1 MALADTAQLA
11 VRINLEGNASAGLD
25 KLTRKVNGLGGSV
38 GRAGRGIGQIGAGIA
53 KAGLFVGGAAV
64 AGLTG
69 AAKAA
74 IDFEDAFAG
83 VKKTVNETEL
93 LAAGLTFDEL
103 ATSFREMAT
112 EIPIAATEFARLGE
126 TAGAL
131 GVDVESIEKFVE
143 TTALLGVTTDLT
155 ADQAADALGR
165 IGTILDF
172 TTEDYV
178 AFADSLVALG
188 NAGASTESEIV
199 EISKRFAAEAD
210 AAGLAQTEIAGL
222 ASATASL
229 GFAPERGGTA
239 LSRVFANMG
248 TNISLANA
256 KGKEF
261 ARVTGRSI
269 TNLQD
274 SLDKGEGLGI
284 FLDVLK
290 GIKGMSPTDA
300 NRTLKALGINNTSDR
315 TIFRAMAEN
324 LPFVNEQL
332 EIAANATGSLSEEAQ
347 KRFDT
352 IASKITLLKNNI
364 IEAGIAIG
372 TAMLPAIGRA
382 TEALSEAL
390 KDPATKADLAALG
403 GEIGAAIDDIDWKAV
418 IRSPGSSSP
427 RWPWSSTSS
436 EQSTSCRP
444 RSRRRLRASW
454 SSTRRQVVSSARVSA
469 TSLEPWPDRSPRRWP
484 PPFHCSVG
492 RSSSRSSS
500 RTWAPDSPAVRVSP
514 AALPLV
520 PLVSVS
526 ARSSS
531 ARLEQRSSVV
541 PSQPQWLRPSS
552 TPSCPTGGT
561 TPTTSTATAAPV
573 SIAEAIGALSRSA
586 SSRSPLAQ
594 SSPARTRMTSS
605 FRGLISTGSRT

>member
-1 MALADTAQLA
+1 
-11 VRINLEGNASAGLD
+11 
-25 KLTRKVNGLGGSV
+25 
-38 GRAGRGIGQIGAGIA
+38 
-53 KAGLFVGGAAV
+53 
-64 AGLTG
+64 
-69 AAKAA
+69 
-74 IDFEDAFAG
+74 
-83 VKKTVNETEL
+83 
-93 LAAGLTFDEL
+93 
-103 ATSFREMAT
+103 
-112 EIPIAATEFARLGE
+112 
-126 TAGAL
+126 
-131 GVDVESIEKFVE
+131 
-143 TTALLGVTTDLT
+143 
-155 ADQAADALGR
+155 
-165 IGTILDF
+165 
-172 TTEDYV
+172 
-178 AFADSLVALG
+178 
-188 NAGASTESEIV
+188 V

-418 IRSPGSSSP
+418 IRDAREFAGVLKSALALVLDILGAVNKLPTEIKAAAAGLLVLNTASGGLIGAGISNVVGALAGSLAKTLAASIPLFGRAFVQPVFVTNMGAGLPGGKGVPGGAAAGAAGLGFGTVVVGAAGAAVIGGAIATAVVTPILDTILPDWRNNPDNFNGNRRPGVDSGGNRRVVPVSVQSVAPGAKFPGKNKDDLVLPGSDIHRKSDLTPTIRDGLTKVDTGINSVKDALKTDLGP
-427 RWPWSSTSS
+427 TISTGLA
-436 EQSTSCRP
+436 EQKAAAIETKRETSRSGGIIAATNRQGSASVVNAIYANRP
-444 RSRRRLRASW
+444 IV
-454 SSTRRQVVSSARVSA
+454 TTIVNVSA
-469 TSLEPWPDRSPRRWP
+469 TTVEKTTIVNKRYGS
-484 PPFHCSVG
+484 
-492 RSSSRSSS
+492 
-500 RTWAPDSPAVRVSP
+500 
-514 AALPLV
+514 
-520 PLVSVS
+520 
-526 ARSSS
+526 
-531 ARLEQRSSVV
+531 
-541 PSQPQWLRPSS
+541 
-552 TPSCPTGGT
+552 TGG
-561 TPTTSTATAAPV
+561 
-573 SIAEAIGALSRSA
+573 SRNEDSN
-586 SSRSPLAQ
+586 
-594 SSPARTRMTSS
+594 
-605 FRGLISTGSRT
+605 GSGTLGNGGR